1 MRALV
6 LSDTHFGAWTGDDL
20 LSREE
25 HLARLDPHLSDV
37 DEVVFLGDLF
47 DFLFGTV
54 RGAFEAAD
62 GLFGLL
68 AERLQGKRFVYLAGN
83 HDHHLVA
90 REAEKLLELEIV
102 TGRPGGEEEER
113 SFFHRFLEQRLDG
126 VEVDIRYPAYTFGDV
141 LMTHGHYLDPHA
153 RLAGSIG
160 SRALTRAL
168 WSIASGGP
176 EDPRTVDDY
185 ESVITLLTEV
195 LYTIAQLPHG
205 TKAQQSVYGTA
216 QRIGRVLNS
225 AGAPVG
231 TVRSLLERVRGQ
243 GDGGDESAGGAA
255 EQEVISHYH
264 RAVAEE
270 RARLA
275 ATPAPVHEAARSY
288 TVARVVRPTDPQEV
302 AVEAIAKVASN
313 LGWSREHDKIVFA
326 HTHQPLAGVS
336 ATSEPRVRFWNTGCW
351 IYEPDLGSPQAYASY
366 LRNGWP
372 GTAVV
377 VDTDEPEPRVLE
389 LMADLNPL
397 NGG

>member
-25 HLARLDPHLSDV
+25 HRARLDRHLSEA

-68 AERLQGKRFVYLAGN
+68 AERLQGKRFVFLAGN

-90 REAEKLLELEIV
+90 REAEKLRELEILS
-102 TGRPGGEEEER
+102 GRPGGETEEH
-113 SFFHRFLEQRLDG
+113 SFFRRFLDRRLEG

-153 RLAGSIG
+153 RSAGSIG

-176 EDPRTVDDY
+176 EDPRTIDDY

-205 TKAQQSVYGTA
+205 TKAQQSVYGAA
-216 QRIGRVLNS
+216 QRIGRMLNS
-225 AGAPVG
+225 AEAPVG
-231 TVRSLLERVRGQ
+231 TVRSLLERVRGK
-243 GDGGDESAGGAA
+243 GDGRDGAA
-255 EQEVISHYH
+255 GPEVVAHYH
-264 RAVAEE
+264 RAVAGE

-275 ATPAPVHEAARSY
+275 GSPAPIHEAARSY

-302 AVEAIAKVASN
+302 AVEAIAKVANN
-313 LGWSREHDKIVFA
+313 LGWSREYDKIVFA
-326 HTHQPLAGVS
+326 HTHQPLAGAS
-336 ATSEPRVRFWNTGCW
+336 ADFGPPVRFWNTGCW
-351 IYEPDLGSPQAYASY
+351 IYEPDLGSPEAYASY

-389 LMADLNPL
+389 LMADLNPIT
-397 NGG
+397 GG

>member
-20 LSREE
+20 LSRAE
-25 HLARLDPHLSDV
+25 HRARLDPHLTEV

-62 GLFGLL
+62 GLFALL

-83 HDHHLVA
+83 HDHHLVV

-102 TGRPGGEEEER
+102 TGRPGGESEDR
-113 SFFHRFLEQRLDG
+113 SFFRRFLDRRLEG
-126 VEVDIRYPAYTFGDV
+126 VEVDIRYPAYVFGDV

-153 RLAGSIG
+153 RSAGSIG

-185 ESVITLLTEV
+185 ESVITLLTEA

-205 TKAQQSVYGTA
+205 TEAQQSVYGAA
-216 QRIGRVLNS
+216 QRIGHILNR
-225 AGAPVG
+225 AEAPVG

-243 GDGGDESAGGAA
+243 GDGGDGAA
-255 EQEVISHYH
+255 GPEVISHYH

-275 ATPAPVHEAARSY
+275 GVPAPIHEAARSY

-302 AVEAIAKVASN
+302 AVEAIAKVANN

-336 ATSEPRVRFWNTGCW
+336 ADFGPPARFWNTGCW

-366 LRNGWP
+366 LRYGWP
-372 GTAVV
+372 GTAVL

-397 NGG
+397 TGG